1 MKMVRGYFQ
10 VSGVTHLQVYWVTE
24 SIFSASFNMANINEN
39 GLHNHTISGRTIGK
53 PVTQNNITTIS
64 GPVTLT
70 LKDGQHNGIPTT
82 IKFIDK
88 STINI
93 SLDPSEVSHHFGNTP
108 ILGTITKEQFF
119 KSVTEVIRITQ
130 PPKSMIIG

>member
-1 MKMVRGYFQ
+1 MVRGYFQ

-64 GPVTLT
+64 GPVTVT
-70 LKDGQHNGIPTT
+70 LKDGQHSGVPAA

-88 STINI
+88 SKISI
-93 SLDPSEVSHHFGNTP
+93 SLDPSKVSHHFGNTP
-108 ILGTITKEQFF
+108 ILGTITQEQFF
-119 KSVTEVIRITQ
+119 KSVTEVIHITQ
-130 PPKSMIIG
+130 PPKSMITG

>member
-1 MKMVRGYFQ
+1 
-10 VSGVTHLQVYWVTE
+10 
-24 SIFSASFNMANINEN
+24 MANTNEN
-39 GLHNHTISGRTIGK
+39 GLHNHTISGRIIGK

-64 GPVTLT
+64 GPVTVT
-70 LKDGQHNGIPTT
+70 LKDGQHNGVPAT

-93 SLDPSEVSHHFGNTP
+93 SLDPSKVSHHFGNTP

-119 KSVTEVIRITQ
+119 KNVTEVIRITQ